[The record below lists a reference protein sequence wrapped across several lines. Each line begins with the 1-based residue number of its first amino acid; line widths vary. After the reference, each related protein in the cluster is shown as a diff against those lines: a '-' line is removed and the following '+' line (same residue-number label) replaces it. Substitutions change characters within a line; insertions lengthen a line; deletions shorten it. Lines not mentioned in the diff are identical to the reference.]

1 MKAASRDG
9 AWTAHPL
16 EVDVRIQPA
25 WYQAWWF
32 DLLKILGALLLVA
45 AVVAVRVRYVQ
56 QRSQELERLVERR
69 TQELTQ
75 LQHQLEELAYS
86 DALTTLPNRRM
97 FADWCR
103 QTIATCERQDAGF
116 ALLLIDLDHF
126 KQVND
131 TLGHDA
137 GDALLVET
145 ARRLRGI
152 ARKSDIVARLGGDEF
167 AILLAD
173 AAVPSAVDIA
183 CRRIIDAFDAPVLHE
198 GREMRASPSIGVSLF
213 PGDGSTQDELY
224 KSADLALYEA
234 KRSGR
239 HTWRFARRR
248 PAEGAGA

>member
-1 MKAASRDG
+1 
-9 AWTAHPL
+9 
-16 EVDVRIQPA
+16 
-25 WYQAWWF
+25 
-32 DLLKILGALLLVA
+32 
-45 AVVAVRVRYVQ
+45 VRVRYVQ
-56 QRSQELERLVERR
+56 QRSQELEHLVEQR
-69 TQELTQ
+69 THELTQ

-97 FADWCR
+97 FGDYCR
-103 QTIATCERQDAGF
+103 QMIAASERLDAGF

-137 GDALLVET
+137 GDALLIET

-152 ARKSDIVARLGGDEF
+152 ARKADVVARLGGDEF

-173 AAVPSAVDIA
+173 AAIPSAVDIA
-183 CRRIIDAFDAPVLHE
+183 CGRIIDAFDDPVLHE
-198 GREMRASPSIGVSLF
+198 GQEMRASPSIGVALF
-213 PGDGSTQDELY
+213 PNDGTTQDELY

-239 HTWRFARRR
+239 HTWRFAQGRARD
-248 PAEGAGA
+248 AS